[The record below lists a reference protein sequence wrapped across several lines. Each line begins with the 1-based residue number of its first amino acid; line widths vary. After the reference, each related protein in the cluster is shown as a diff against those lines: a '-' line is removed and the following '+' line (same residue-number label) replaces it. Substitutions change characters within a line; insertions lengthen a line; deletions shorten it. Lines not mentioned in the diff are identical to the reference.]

1 MQETRQV
8 ILATSVMVAVFAT
21 YEWAKTLLFP
31 GMSIATSHMVTTLAA
46 GLITAVTARY
56 VIRRQ
61 TRLLEEQQHGNE
73 RLREALAATERGNNL
88 LQSVMA
94 SIDEGLVI
102 IDHAERVLLI
112 NDAARRLLGLGQRTV
127 TMLADISINQQA
139 EAQTQEAFTRVMTTG
154 SRAEARV
161 ELWIGLNRRVLR
173 LHAAPLRLDGSQID
187 GVVGAFID
195 ITQLEKLERIR
206 QEFLTNVSHELRTP
220 LASIAAYTETLLD
233 GGIDDAENVLRFLTT
248 IQRNAERMRNL
259 VNDISELSTIES
271 GAVRLT
277 FERLPLREVAEEV
290 FRGLALRSEKH
301 QVSLHN
307 QVPEDCF
314 VTADHRRLEQ
324 ILTNLV
330 DNAIKFNRQGGRVVV
345 SAAPEIAADGESQVV
360 MRVRDTG
367 PGIPPE
373 HLPRVF
379 ERFYRVDKARSRDLG
394 GTGLG
399 LAIVKHLARAH
410 GGEAYVTSEAG
421 QGCEFVIR
429 LPYHKSV
436 GSGGQQAVVSETP
449 VTVAS

>member
-1 MQETRQV
+1 MRETRQV
-8 ILATSVMVAVFAT
+8 ILATMVMVVAFAL
-21 YEWAKTLLFP
+21 YEWAKTFFFP
-31 GMSIATSHMVTTLAA
+31 GMSLTTSHVVSTMVA
-46 GLITAVTARY
+46 GAITAVTARH

-61 TRLLEEQQHGNE
+61 AKLLSEQRSGNE
-73 RLREALAATERGNNL
+73 RLREALGSAERGSKL
-88 LQSVMA
+88 LQSVLA
-94 SIDEGLVI
+94 SVDEGLVI
-102 IDHAERVLLI
+102 IDREERVLLI
-112 NDAARRLLGLGQRTV
+112 NDAARRLLGIGHRAARLLT
-127 TMLADISINQQA
+127 DISFNPQIND
-139 EAQTQEAFTRVMTTG
+139 AFTRVLLTAD
-154 SRAEARV
+154 RAEARV
-161 ELWIGLNRRVLR
+161 ELQFGLGRRVLR
-173 LHAAPLRLDGSQID
+173 LHTAPLRFDGARVD

-220 LASIAAYTETLLD
+220 LASIAAYTETLID
-233 GGIDDAENVLRFLTT
+233 GGIDDAENSLRFLTT

-271 GAVRLT
+271 GAVRLN
-277 FERLPLREVAEEV
+277 FERLPLREVVDEV
-290 FRGLALRSEKH
+290 FSGLRPRSEKH
-301 QVSLHN
+301 RVALRN
-307 QVPEDCF
+307 QVPESCL

-330 DNAIKFNRQGGRVVV
+330 DNAIKFNRPGGEVTV
-345 SAAPEIAADGESQVV
+345 SADAESEADGQTQTVV
-360 MRVRDTG
+360 RVRDTG

-410 GGEAYVTSEAG
+410 GGEAYVTSEVG

-429 LPYHKSV
+429 LPNRNT
-436 GSGGQQAVVSETP
+436 AVSDQLPSVSEN
-449 VTVAS
+449 VTSIAGPNL